1 MRTRSEFPLGRRWA
15 GMGPS
20 HDPCRTVAAGEPLAR
35 RHPPE
40 GPRCGYSA
48 RSKFR
53 CSRTNGGSSSVAS
66 MSSSLSVLPAMGHNR
81 GREGVMH
88 ALGQRVLINAAR
100 KLGGPELLAKH
111 LGVEDAA
118 LRAWID
124 GEQDLQ
130 PR

>member
-1 MRTRSEFPLGRRWA
+1 M
-15 GMGPS
+15 
-20 HDPCRTVAAGEPLAR
+20 
-35 RHPPE
+35 
-40 GPRCGYSA
+40 
-48 RSKFR
+48 
-53 CSRTNGGSSSVAS
+53 AS

-124 GEQDLQ
+124 GEQVPPAEIIHKAADLVLGDGLN
-130 PR
+130 